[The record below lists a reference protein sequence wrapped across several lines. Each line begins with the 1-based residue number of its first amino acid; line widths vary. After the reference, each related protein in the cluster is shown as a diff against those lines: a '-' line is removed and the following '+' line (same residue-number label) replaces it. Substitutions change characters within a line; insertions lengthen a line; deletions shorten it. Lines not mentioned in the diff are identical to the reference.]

1 MESNT
6 LHRGRLIDHIL
17 LVVEDFEASKNFYT
31 AVLSALEIP
40 VITTANEYL
49 LADELVLASR
59 HSPEAAPQLIYKPNI
74 RKAGTAAPA
83 KRLGGTSK
91 GGTTQLM
98 ETEVK
103 TRRKIQLRMPGR
115 RTATG
120 KNVNWILM
128 KRNKVLYLFILP
140 AFLYFLIFAYVPMYG
155 VQIAFKDFV
164 ANKGFLG
171 SEWADP
177 LFKHFIT
184 FFSSVNFW
192 EILRNTIGL
201 SLYYLAISF
210 PMPILLA
217 LMINEVKNT
226 RFKKAV
232 QNITYMP
239 YFVST
244 VVLVG
249 MINLF
254 FSYNGLANN
263 IGALFGAEPQMFL
276 MKDALFNDL
285 YVWSGVWQA
294 TGYGAVIYIA
304 ALAGVSPDLHEAA
317 TIDGA
322 TRLQRIIHINLP
334 AIMPTIVIML
344 IMAVGGIMNLS
355 FEKVLLMQTDS
366 NTAVSE
372 VISTYVYKLGIQR
385 AQYSLSAAVGLF
397 NNIINLILLVT
408 VNKVSRK
415 ISETS
420 VVRRRL
426 QWLLKR
432 QEATR
437 YSISSTISCLHA
449 CS

>member
-1 MESNT
+1 
-6 LHRGRLIDHIL
+6 
-17 LVVEDFEASKNFYT
+17 
-31 AVLSALEIP
+31 
-40 VITTANEYL
+40 
-49 LADELVLASR
+49 
-59 HSPEAAPQLIYKPNI
+59 
-74 RKAGTAAPA
+74 
-83 KRLGGTSK
+83 
-91 GGTTQLM
+91 M

-304 ALAGVSPDLHEAA
+304 ALAGVSPEMQEAA
-317 TIDGA
+317 RIDGA
-322 TRLQRIIHINLP
+322 SRLQIVYHINLP
-334 AIMPTIVIML
+334 TILPTVMTML
-344 IMAVGGIMNLS
+344 ILSCGNVLSVG
-355 FEKVLLMQTDS
+355 FEKVFLMQNSLNLDAS
-366 NTAVSE
+366 Q
-372 VISTYVYKLGIQR
+372 VISTYVYEVGING
-385 AQYSLSAAVGLF
+385 AQCSYSTAIGLF
-397 NNIINLILLVT
+397 NSVINLILLVLA
-408 VNKVSRK
+408 NQLSKK
-415 ISETS
+415 LADTS
-420 VVRRRL
+420 L
-426 QWLLKR
+426 W
-432 QEATR
+432 
-437 YSISSTISCLHA
+437 
-449 CS
+449 